1 MSHKNMPRHS
11 ANRLLCAAPVLA
23 DYGENFD
30 NSIDLLV
37 TGRTCGDVE
46 DHDGWGDWWVR
57 RVELKDQEGEGECL
71 KGWVEKRKLDS
82 IHLRMS

>member
-46 DHDGWGDWWVR
+46 DHDGWG
-57 RVELKDQEGEGECL
+57 GEVGL
-71 KGWVEKRKLDS
+71 GLGMKGGASGFRLQCVFCGAIAILSDR
-82 IHLRMS
+82 

>member
-46 DHDGWGDWWVR
+46 DHDGWNIR
-57 RVELKDQEGEGECL
+57 FAKPL
-71 KGWVEKRKLDS
+71 
-82 IHLRMS
+82 